1 MTMIMMAMRTIR
13 IRTIAPAIPPR
24 TGPMMGWVGAADVDG
39 DVKPVGE
46 ISESGVVGVVVGG
59 VVVGGVVAV
68 GVVAGG
74 AVVGGTVVGGTVVG
88 GTVVGGAVVGGTVVG
103 GVVVGVTLGLGVGVV
118 LTSDVEKG
126 WMGVLPLPLPTDELS
141 VSSVGL
147 GVVVGLGMVVIAGLV
162 VDV

>member
-1 MTMIMMAMRTIR
+1 M
-13 IRTIAPAIPPR
+13 APAIPPS
-24 TGPMMGWVGAADVDG
+24 TGPTKDWVGVTDVDG

-46 ISESGVVGVVVGG
+46 ISESEVVV
-59 VVVGGVVAV
+59 VVAG

-88 GTVVGGAVVGGTVVG
+88 GTVVGGTVVGGTVVG
-103 GVVVGVTLGLGVGVV
+103 GAVVGGVVVGRVVVGVTLGLGVGVV

-147 GVVVGLGMVVIAGLV
+147 GVVVGLGMMVIAGLGV
-162 VDV
+162 VV

>member
-1 MTMIMMAMRTIR
+1 M
-13 IRTIAPAIPPR
+13 APAIPPR

-46 ISESGVVGVVVGG
+46 ISESEVVV
-59 VVVGGVVAV
+59 VVAG

-88 GTVVGGAVVGGTVVG
+88 GTVVGGTVVGGTVVGGAVVGGAVVGGVVVGGVVVG

-147 GVVVGLGMVVIAGLV
+147 GVVVGLGMMVIAGLGV
-162 VDV
+162 VV